1 MGHKGLQAIP
11 VFRRKWT
18 GGPSGRFIFLQS
30 VIHTAVKDGIANMSW
45 VQQLLSHAYYLG
57 DKENQQALLQRL
69 ERYFTKNKKVAEKTI
84 GHIRDLINA

>member
-1 MGHKGLQAIP
+1 
-11 VFRRKWT
+11 
-18 GGPSGRFIFLQS
+18 
-30 VIHTAVKDGIANMSW
+30 MSW